1 MKNDNG
7 QDWISF
13 LFCKH
18 CLIHNQKDNGTFGIT
33 ISEDNHRDE
42 LVKIAGVILVHQN
55 RMKVLSFSSRQS
67 FSAGF
72 YLVSTYLKQMKR
84 LIKNYQICKLFSIL
98 CLIFH

>member
-33 ISEDNHRDE
+33 ISEDNQSDE
-42 LVKIAGVILVHQN
+42 LVKIAGVILVHRN
-55 RMKVLSFSSRQS
+55 RMKVSQVDKVICYILFVGSSKM
-67 FSAGF
+67 
-72 YLVSTYLKQMKR
+72 L
-84 LIKNYQICKLFSIL
+84 
-98 CLIFH
+98 

>member
-42 LVKIAGVILVHQN
+42 LVKIAGVILVHRN
-55 RMKVLSFSSRQS
+55 RMKVSQVDKVICYILFVGSSKM
-67 FSAGF
+67 
-72 YLVSTYLKQMKR
+72 L
-84 LIKNYQICKLFSIL
+84 
-98 CLIFH
+98 